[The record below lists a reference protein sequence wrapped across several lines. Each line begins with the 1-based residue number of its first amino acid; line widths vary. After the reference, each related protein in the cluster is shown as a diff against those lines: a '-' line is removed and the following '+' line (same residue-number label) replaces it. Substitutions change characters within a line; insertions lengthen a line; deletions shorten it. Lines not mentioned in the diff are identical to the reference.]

1 MDAPRLLGS
10 TDRVSSPRSRAATTV
25 ARGSALA
32 LLLSTT
38 TCTRAETPSY
48 PETVRADHPSSY
60 WRFGEAEAS
69 SGARDELGVASG
81 KIIAP
86 GVTTNAEPA
95 IGADPDR
102 AFAFDGVRGAVVAPD
117 VYTFEGRHAFTI
129 ELWIAPAT
137 GGAPLQRICNH
148 RIGPKHTG
156 WRVIRD
162 QPGRVTFERWS
173 DDALLGGVSAEV
185 PIGIYSHLVAR
196 YDGASIELYVDG
208 VLRQAAPDTHDLARF
223 AQALV
228 WGAGNVGDIDFF
240 AGRLDEAAIYDFAL
254 APERIAAHHAA
265 AGRK

>member
-1 MDAPRLLGS
+1 MGAPPLLGS
-10 TDRVSSPRSRAATTV
+10 TAGVSCRGALGAKL
-25 ARGSALA
+25 ARGGALA

-38 TCTRAETPSY
+38 TCTRAENPSY
-48 PETVRADHPSSY
+48 PETVRADGPSSY
-60 WRFGEAEAS
+60 WRFGEGEAS
-69 SGARDELGVASG
+69 MGARDELGVADA
-81 KIIAP
+81 KIAD

-95 IGADPDR
+95 IGADPNR
-102 AFAFDGVRGAVVAPD
+102 AFAFDGLHGAVVAPD
-117 VYTFEGRHAFTI
+117 RYTFEGRHAFTI
-129 ELWIAPAT
+129 ELWIAPAA

-156 WRVIRD
+156 WRLVRD

-173 DDALLGGVSAEV
+173 GDALLGSVSAEV
-185 PIGIYSHLVAR
+185 TIGVYSHLVAR

-208 VLRQAAPDTHDLARF
+208 VLRQAAPDAHDLARF

-265 AGRK
+265 AGRR